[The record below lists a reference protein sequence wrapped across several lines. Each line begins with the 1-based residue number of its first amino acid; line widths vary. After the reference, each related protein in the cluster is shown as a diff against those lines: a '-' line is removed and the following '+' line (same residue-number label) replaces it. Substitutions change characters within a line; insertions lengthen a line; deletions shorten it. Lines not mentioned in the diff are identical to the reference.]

1 MCLPRFRPEPR
12 YVSRRE
18 QAGELDMA
26 RMIGYLAS
34 VFALALSLAFVL
46 APILAPP
53 AEARGGH
60 GFGRGFHGGQG
71 MYGGRYRGVNGAS
84 FAGDHGRADDAYVK
98 SASAERDR
106 LLNTQIKSICRGC

>member
-1 MCLPRFRPEPR
+1 MCLPRFRPKPR

-18 QAGELDMA
+18 EARELDMA
-26 RMIGYLAS
+26 RTIGYPAL
-34 VFALALSLAFVL
+34 VFALTLSLSFVL
-46 APILAPP
+46 APLLAPP

-71 MYGGRYRGVNGAS
+71 IYGGRYRTNGAS
-84 FAGDHGRADDAYVK
+84 FAGDRRGANDAYVK